1 MSDMSDI
8 KTVIENP
15 NTSDPKRAA
24 HEVDLQDWDE
34 EQGRRNAEQE
44 GIEMTD
50 EHWEVVQRL
59 RDYYLENGP
68 SENGR
73 EIGDMLDSEF
83 ADQGGRKY
91 LHRLFPEGPVA
102 QGMRILG
109 LPVPPHT
116 VDAGFGTSR

>member
-1 MSDMSDI
+1 MSDI
-8 KTVIENP
+8 KTAIENS

-24 HEVDLQDWDE
+24 HAVDLQDWDE
-34 EQGRRNAEQE
+34 EQGQRNAEQE

-59 RDYYLENGP
+59 RDNYLENGP

-73 EIGDMLDSEF
+73 ELSDMLDSEF

-91 LHRLFPEGPVA
+91 LRRLFPEGPVA
-102 QGMRILG
+102 QGLRILG

-116 VDAGFGTSR
+116 EDAGFGTSR

>member
-1 MSDMSDI
+1 MSDI
-8 KTVIENP
+8 KTAIENP

-24 HEVDLQDWDE
+24 HAVDLQDWDE
-34 EQGRRNAEQE
+34 EQGQRNAEQE

-73 EIGDMLDSEF
+73 ELGDMLDNEF
-83 ADQGGRKY
+83 ADQGGRKH

-116 VDAGFGTSR
+116 EDAGFGTSR